1 MSLPSAGAGAVS
13 GVDRV
18 DVVDVPLVR
27 LARRETGMTLGNLVS
42 GEVTVDED
50 GGVEEGGGTDLR
62 RRRTVLGVWE
72 VEVGVGSVAV
82 AGLEDGAGLG
92 EGDGERDLYRDGERE
107 RLRVVIVAVVGA
119 ESVDVDGVSAGAVGC
134 SGVDAGS
141 VPAAGAGVGVGV
153 GVDILEASCSVVSV
167 STSGFVGVDTG
178 VSLASTGEV
187 TVISLMTSG
196 ASSDCSIFS
205 FSFSLSSSAFL
216 PEIKAGTTPPP
227 ILAQKILSL
236 NRTVSSQASLSRSL
250 ISASPSPL
258 VLTCPSTT
266 SLRYPTNS
274 QQARIFSKHNKHKAC
289 LGAESELE
297 VRKRWVRGLT
307 VVRLSPHSAQ
317 GVDVLD
323 ILEGVDGGDG
333 KSVAEL
339 ADEVLVGMGSMMSS
353 PSTRLLMTERRV
365 SQDMPGAMSR
375 RSVGSMSSARMRL

>member
-1 MSLPSAGAGAVS
+1 MDG
-13 GVDRV
+13 V
-18 DVVDVPLVR
+18 DVVDVPLAR
-27 LARRETGMTLGNLVS
+27 LARRETGMTLGYLVS

-50 GGVEEGGGTDLR
+50 GGVEESGGTDLR

-72 VEVGVGSVAV
+72 VDVGVDGAAV

-92 EGDGERDLYRDGERE
+92 DGDGERDLYRDGERE
-107 RLRVVIVAVVGA
+107 RLRVVVVVAVVDA
-119 ESVDVDGVSAGAVGC
+119 ENVDTDRVSAGAVGC
-134 SGVDAGS
+134 SGIVAGS
-141 VPAAGAGVGVGV
+141 ASAAGAGVGVGV
-153 GVDILEASCSVVSV
+153 GVDTLEASLSVVSV
-167 STSGFVGVDTG
+167 SASGFVGVDT
-178 VSLASTGEV
+178 VVCLASTGEV

-196 ASSDCSIFS
+196 VSSDCSAFS
-205 FSFSLSSSAFL
+205 FSFSPSSSAFL

-307 VVRLSPHSAQ
+307 VVRLSPHRAQ

-323 ILEGVDGGDG
+323 ILDGVDGGEG

-339 ADEVLVGMGSMMSS
+339 ADEALEEIGSMISS

-365 SQDMPGAMSR
+365 SQDIPGAMSR